1 MPEAVLLELDQNT
14 MSPAL
19 SGEME
24 TRGPAEYWLRDV
36 LDRVRPAPLWNT
48 YSMKPEQSKPTVL
61 RSSIPL
67 GLQQIPF
74 VGPKALPPPH
84 EYGYLPSV
92 PLAAAMV
99 AVTFADCVGAGGGGV
114 VPLHSGATSPSDPV
128 LTNVSLT

>member
-1 MPEAVLLELDQNT
+1 MLEAVLLELDQKT

-19 SGEME
+19 ICAIG
-24 TRGPAEYWLRDV
+24 TRGPSAYWLREV
-36 LDRVRPAPLWNT
+36 LERRRPAPLWKT

-84 EYGYLPSV
+84 EYGYLPSM

-128 LTNVSLT
+128 LTNV